1 MIKKRLIKFLPG
13 AVKHI
18 VAQVFWNWMAL
29 ACQIVVVFQVAGL
42 LTLPLKDKTVAE
54 MTSSIEKGG
63 LIIIGAIILRLI
75 CDRFAVHSSYKASTD
90 VKRILREK
98 IYEKLLRLGMSYRE
112 KISTAAVVQMS
123 VEGVEQLEIYFGR
136 YLSQLVYS
144 LLAPITLFVVLCRV
158 DMKSSLILL
167 LCVPLIPLSIVA
179 VQKIAGRLLK
189 KYWGVYTGLGD
200 SFLENLQGLTTLKIY
215 SADKMKAEE
224 MDEEAQHFRKIT
236 MKVLTMQLNST
247 NVMDI
252 IAYGGAAIGMVV
264 ALKQFLSGGI
274 TAEGTL
280 MICLLASEF
289 FIPLRLLGSFFHIAM
304 NGMAA
309 SDNIF
314 DFLDLEEPAEGINEI
329 EGVGEE
335 ISIEDIYFQYDES
348 RNILNGISIKLPA
361 GSLTS
366 LVGTSGSGKSTVAGI
381 LIGRNRGYLGSIKV
395 QGKELDTIKEK
406 SLMSNITMVSG
417 NSYIFKGTVRDNLLM
432 GNPRAKDED
441 MNKAL
446 KMVNLEAFLDAQKGL
461 DTELLEQGSNLSG
474 GQKQRLALAR
484 ALLHD
489 SAVYIFDEATSNID
503 VESEEMIMKVIHQL
517 AGTKTV
523 LLISHRLANVTGSD
537 KIYVLKDG
545 KIDEEGTH
553 DTLMAQNGRYR
564 ELYSA
569 QKALE
574 EYGKG
579 GE

>member
-247 NVMDI
+247 SVMDI

>member
-247 NVMDI
+247 SVMDI

-579 GE
+579 RE

>member
-54 MTSSIEKGG
+54 MTSSIEKGA

-158 DMKSSLILL
+158 DMKSSLVLL
-167 LCVPLIPLSIVA
+167 LCVSLIPLSIVA

-247 NVMDI
+247 SVMDI

-329 EGVGEE
+329 EGVGEG

-348 RNILNGISIKLPA
+348 RNILNGTSLKLPA

-446 KMVNLEAFLDAQKGL
+446 KMVNLEAFLEAQKGL

>member
-179 VQKIAGRLLK
+179 VQKIVGRLLK

-247 NVMDI
+247 SVMDI

>member
-1 MIKKRLIKFLPG
+1 
-13 AVKHI
+13 
-18 VAQVFWNWMAL
+18 MAL

-144 LLAPITLFVVLCRV
+144 LLAPITLFVVLCRA

-247 NVMDI
+247 SVMDI

>member
-1 MIKKRLIKFLPG
+1 
-13 AVKHI
+13 
-18 VAQVFWNWMAL
+18 MAL
-29 ACQIVVVFQVAGL
+29 ACQVVVVFQVAGL

-247 NVMDI
+247 SVMDI

>member
-98 IYEKLLRLGMSYRE
+98 IYEKLLRLGMSYSE

-247 NVMDI
+247 SVMDI

>member
-1 MIKKRLIKFLPG
+1 
-13 AVKHI
+13 
-18 VAQVFWNWMAL
+18 MAL

-54 MTSSIEKGG
+54 MTSSIEKVG

-247 NVMDI
+247 SVMDI

>member
-179 VQKIAGRLLK
+179 VQKIVGRLLK

-247 NVMDI
+247 SVMDI

-523 LLISHRLANVTGSD
+523 LLISHRLANVTSSD

>member
-54 MTSSIEKGG
+54 MTSSIEKDG

-247 NVMDI
+247 SVMDI

>member
-247 NVMDI
+247 SVMDI

-503 VESEEMIMKVIHQL
+503 VESEEMIMKVIHQI

>member
-158 DMKSSLILL
+158 DMKSSLVLL

-247 NVMDI
+247 SVMDI

-395 QGKELDTIKEK
+395 QEKELDTIKEK

-503 VESEEMIMKVIHQL
+503 VESEDMIMKVIHQL

>member
-1 MIKKRLIKFLPG
+1 
-13 AVKHI
+13 
-18 VAQVFWNWMAL
+18 
-29 ACQIVVVFQVAGL
+29 
-42 LTLPLKDKTVAE
+42 
-54 MTSSIEKGG
+54 
-63 LIIIGAIILRLI
+63 
-75 CDRFAVHSSYKASTD
+75 
-90 VKRILREK
+90 
-98 IYEKLLRLGMSYRE
+98 
-112 KISTAAVVQMS
+112 
-123 VEGVEQLEIYFGR
+123 
-136 YLSQLVYS
+136 
-144 LLAPITLFVVLCRV
+144 
-158 DMKSSLILL
+158 
-167 LCVPLIPLSIVA
+167 
-179 VQKIAGRLLK
+179 
-189 KYWGVYTGLGD
+189 
-200 SFLENLQGLTTLKIY
+200 
-215 SADKMKAEE
+215 

-247 NVMDI
+247 SVMDI

>member
-1 MIKKRLIKFLPG
+1 MIKKRLIEFLPG

-158 DMKSSLILL
+158 DMKSSLVLL

-247 NVMDI
+247 SVMDI

-395 QGKELDTIKEK
+395 QEKELDTIKEK

>member
-1 MIKKRLIKFLPG
+1 
-13 AVKHI
+13 
-18 VAQVFWNWMAL
+18 MAL

-247 NVMDI
+247 SVMDI

>member
-179 VQKIAGRLLK
+179 VQKIVGRLLK

-247 NVMDI
+247 SVMDI

-361 GSLTS
+361 RSLTS

-406 SLMSNITMVSG
+406 SLMSNITVVSG

>member
-54 MTSSIEKGG
+54 MTSSIEKGA

-158 DMKSSLILL
+158 DMKSSLVLL

-247 NVMDI
+247 SVMDI

-329 EGVGEE
+329 EGVGEG

-348 RNILNGISIKLPA
+348 RNILNGTSLKLPA

-446 KMVNLEAFLDAQKGL
+446 KMVNLEAFLEAQKGL